1 MKFDKPLRTLALEQD
16 VEDAITTDMIS
27 GCEHIDE
34 LLTQLDEKLPDYIPN
49 TILVEVATEM
59 WNEFWYEYAH

>member
-1 MKFDKPLRTLALEQD
+1 MKFDKPLRTLAMAQD

-34 LLTQLDEKLPDYIPN
+34 LLTQLDEKLPDYIPYN
-49 TILVEVATEM
+49 IIAEVASEM
-59 WNEFWYEYAH
+59 WNEFWYDYAH

>member
-1 MKFDKPLRTLALEQD
+1 MKYDKPLRTLALEQD

-34 LLTQLDEKLPDYIPN
+34 LLTQLDESYLIIYLIPFSSCN
-49 TILVEVATEM
+49 RDVE
-59 WNEFWYEYAH
+59 